1 MAKKNGNKICFVV
14 SPIGEEGSET
24 RERADQVLKHII
36 STSVEPLGYT
46 VIRADKISEP
56 GIITTQIIEHIVD
69 SDLVIADLTE
79 KNPNVFYEL
88 AVRHAIRKPLV
99 QLIRKGDIIPFDVAA
114 TRIIQFDLHN
124 LDSVAAAKEEISSQV
139 KSLESGNNDVHNP
152 ISVSLDLKVLK
163 ESGNIEERSLADI
176 VEAVSDLRLALTSSE
191 KTLSSKA
198 LDELKTSIDNIP
210 LRIENRF
217 DPDFKRRKRRIYPMM
232 LDEMIHMG
240 MNSENPNLGFL
251 MLISLLKEDFPW
263 IYEIGIETYR
273 ELKTTKTKEK
283 KIKLIEDFEKALE
296 MMFHPAFR
304 EVYGKS
310 EDLYIL
316 GKEVRHLFHRYLDR
330 VLLSFDTE
338 KKE

>member
-1 MAKKNGNKICFVV
+1 MTKKDNNKICFVV

-124 LDSVAAAKEEISSQV
+124 LDSVAAAREEISSQV
-139 KSLESGNNDVHNP
+139 KSLENGNNDVHNP

-176 VEAVSDLRLALTSSE
+176 VEAISDLRLAVSSSE
-191 KTLSSKA
+191 KSTVSSKV
-198 LDELKTSIDNIP
+198 LEEIRTSIDNIS

-217 DPDFKRRKRRIYPMM
+217 DPDFRRRKRRIYPMM
-232 LDEMIHMG
+232 LDEIMHMG
-240 MNSENPNLGFL
+240 INSENPKFGFL
-251 MLISLLKEDFPW
+251 MLISLLKDDFPW

-273 ELKTTKTKEK
+273 ELKVTKTKAK
-283 KIKLIEDFEKALE
+283 KITLIEDFEKALE
-296 MMFHPAFR
+296 MMSHPGFR
-304 EVYGKS
+304 EMYGKS
-310 EDLYIL
+310 EDLYIF
-316 GKEVRHLFHRYLDR
+316 GKEVRHLLHRYLEKG
-330 VLLSFDTE
+330 LLDTDI
-338 KKE
+338 KE